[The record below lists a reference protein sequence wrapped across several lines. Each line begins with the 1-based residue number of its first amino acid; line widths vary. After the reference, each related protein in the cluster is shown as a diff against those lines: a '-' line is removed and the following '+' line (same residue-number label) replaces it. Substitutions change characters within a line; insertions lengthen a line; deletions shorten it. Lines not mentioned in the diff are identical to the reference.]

1 MEFPALVYRCP
12 GPHFGP
18 SGTTYESRGVED
30 ELQLLEAISQGWRE
44 SLVLAVSDY
53 QNEEEEQSEDYL
65 PPTRD
70 ELEQKA
76 NELGIKFDGRTT
88 DRKLIEKIEEVLR
101 GE

>member
-1 MEFPALVYRCP
+1 MVYRCP

-18 SGTTYESRGVED
+18 SGTTYESRGVKD
-30 ELQLLEAISQGWRE
+30 DLQLLEAISQGWRE

-53 QNEEEEQSEDYL
+53 QNEDVEQVKDDL

-70 ELEQKA
+70 EIEQKA

-88 DRKLIEKIEEVLR
+88 DRKLLERIAEVLR
-101 GE
+101 G